1 MSGKERF
8 YGVWMQR
15 EGVIPNRKN
24 ESWRVTQGQRSNHR
38 ELSFNPTVTRRA
50 HTREPGTK
58 AATALGILR
67 PPGAM
72 VQQPLGAGE
81 NQGPPPSRVK
91 RPLWQQH
98 GCRKSARAWGI
109 NPKEHPVK
117 QELERIRVYMNRVK
131 EITDKKKAGKL
142 DRGAASRFVKNALWE
157 PKLKNASKLPIKEK
171 MGNEVV

>member
-1 MSGKERF
+1 ME
-8 YGVWMQR
+8 YGCR
-15 EGVIPNRKN
+15 EKASFLTEKN

-81 NQGPPPSRVK
+81 NQGPPT
-91 RPLWQQH
+91 
-98 GCRKSARAWGI
+98 
-109 NPKEHPVK
+109 
-117 QELERIRVYMNRVK
+117 
-131 EITDKKKAGKL
+131 ITCEKATVATPQL
-142 DRGAASRFVKNALWE
+142 
-157 PKLKNASKLPIKEK
+157 SKIS
-171 MGNEVV
+171 